1 MDLAII
7 TVSVLLPLM
16 VCHWYSQHEYSMS
29 LSDNFENWKVG
40 KYAGIVLFIGFIA
53 YMLISDYRN
62 EYIGEF
68 WFYFLE
74 PSMFLC
80 LIVYSK
86 PASELVDGYS
96 GFLSVGL
103 NEDVAFILGW
113 LGLLFVIGKTALMS
127 TYS

>member
-1 MDLAII
+1 
-7 TVSVLLPLM
+7 
-16 VCHWYSQHEYSMS
+16 
-29 LSDNFENWKVG
+29 
-40 KYAGIVLFIGFIA
+40 
-53 YMLISDYRN
+53 MLISEYRS

-86 PASELVDGYS
+86 PASEMVDSYS
-96 GFLSVGL
+96 DFLSVGL
-103 NEDVAFILGW
+103 NEDIAFLIGW
-113 LGLLFVIGKTALMS
+113 VGLLFVVGKTALMS

>member
-1 MDLAII
+1 
-7 TVSVLLPLM
+7 
-16 VCHWYSQHEYSMS
+16 
-29 LSDNFENWKVG
+29 
-40 KYAGIVLFIGFIA
+40 
-53 YMLISDYRN
+53 
-62 EYIGEF
+62 
-68 WFYFLE
+68 
-74 PSMFLC
+74 LC

-113 LGLLFVIGKTALMS
+113 LGLLFVISKTALMS